1 MTNKEIKISY
11 EEYSS
16 FDEMSEEDRNLVKA
30 AVDARSGSYSPYSS
44 FRVGAAVR
52 LADGRVFTGANQ
64 ENAAY
69 PAGLCAE
76 RTAMFYAHSHNDGS
90 PIVSIAIAGG
100 YGDALCD
107 SPATP
112 CGNCRQ
118 VMAEFQTESGVSMS
132 IILAGGGKS
141 LKFSSVEALLP
152 FIFDSL

>member
-16 FDEMSEEDRNLVKA
+16 CDEMTEEDRNLVNKA
-30 AVDARSGSYSPYSS
+30 IEARSGSYSPYSK
-44 FRVGAAVR
+44 FQVGAAVR
-52 LADGRVFTGANQ
+52 LADGRIFTGANQ

-69 PAGLCAE
+69 PSGLCAE

-100 YGDALCD
+100 FGDTLCD

-118 VMAEFQTESGVSMS
+118 VMAEFEKEGGVPISV
-132 IILAGGGKS
+132 ILAGGRKN
-141 LKFSSVEALLP
+141 LKFPSVEALLP